1 MSLEGKSETK
11 VSLKGTILTNQQV
24 FDMIEKHKNNTENP
38 HNVTL
43 EQLFDVLPI
52 KHVGTGS
59 ATAMGARENIT
70 GLYED
75 SDYPGCYYR
84 IVDGEKEWLNPPM
97 IAGTEYRTTERHL
110 GKVVYATNF
119 DCGICGKGRTQI
131 VINLPSNYKIVR
143 YFSEGSPFFY
153 GDQKPGYNMYDFWVA
168 VFNYAINI
176 HRNDDG
182 ESQYYCT
189 IFYTKGGD

>member
-1 MSLEGKSETK
+1 MGLEGKSETK

-52 KHVGTGS
+52 KHGGTGS
-59 ATAMGARENIT
+59 ATAKGAMENIT

-84 IVDGEKEWLNPPM
+84 IVDGEKAWANPPM
-97 IAGTEYRTTERHL
+97 LAGVEYKTIERYL
-110 GKVVYATNF
+110 GLPVYVKTY
-119 DCGICGKGRTQI
+119 DCGMCGKGRTKI

-143 YFSEGSPFFY
+143 YFSEASPFFY

-168 VFNYAINI
+168 VFNYEINI
-176 HRNDDG
+176 HKNDDG